1 MTESSQRLRRPTLLT
16 PDKLEPGYNA
26 ILAGHR
32 QTHDTLHDAAE
43 LLKLPA
49 DALARILSSNQTLPL
64 ARTATYEEAQLLMAR
79 LNDLGIEAMV
89 LSDEE
94 LGIAET
100 NIMRVRSITFERAS
114 FSLCAARRGE
124 PLLLKYDDLILLI
137 QARLFTK
144 KTSVTERSTQGAENQ
159 IQDASEFYADESVVD
174 FYSSVHQQTFRIAAN
189 SFDFS
194 CLGNRKALLVNENM
208 PVLVEVIQ
216 SQAPHIEI
224 DDSYKGVRQTLELVW
239 GSEKATKSDGWRRD
253 GPGRVKVGATTTLSN
268 ENQFT
273 RYSRLR
279 YFYRRQNT

>member
-26 ILAGHR
+26 ILASHR
-32 QTHDTLHDAAE
+32 QTHDTLHDATE

-144 KTSVTERSTQGAENQ
+144 KTSVTERFTRGGENQ
-159 IQDASEFYADESVVD
+159 IQDTSEFYADESVVD

-216 SQAPHIEI
+216 SKAPHIEI